1 MRIIALA
8 AVLIV
13 PPALAGDEWLDSPNK
28 FFFQNLQRP
37 DNHKFPDRDKDSLS
51 CCGPG
56 DLVKT
61 KFKVERASVKHPR
74 DIWYAWFGDDWIQ
87 IPEDRI
93 VPDYA
98 PDGQGHLFMARA
110 PDLIF
115 GGPDFVALLCFV
127 RPKGGL

>member
-1 MRIIALA
+1 MKR
-8 AVLIV
+8 
-13 PPALAGDEWLDSPNK
+13 
-28 FFFQNLQRP
+28 
-37 DNHKFPDRDKDSLS
+37 
-51 CCGPG
+51 
-56 DLVKT
+56 
-61 KFKVERASVKHPR
+61 RASFCACLGTLLAFMPSR
-74 DIWYAWFGDDWIQ
+74 YAAQGS
-87 IPEDRI
+87 PEDRI

>member
-1 MRIIALA
+1 MNGQIAPTNTFFRTYSVPTIINSRIAI
-8 AVLIV
+8 
-13 PPALAGDEWLDSPNK
+13 
-28 FFFQNLQRP
+28 RT
-37 DNHKFPDRDKDSLS
+37 SLS

-56 DLVKT
+56 DVVKT
-61 KFKVERASVKHPR
+61 KFKVEPASVKHPR
-74 DIWYAWFGDDWIQ
+74 DIWYAWFGSDWIQ

-98 PDGQGHLFMARA
+98 PDGQGYLFMARA